1 MKVKY
6 SQIFRVLK
14 AKGIYPL
21 TGTEASYGE
30 AVREVVLD
38 EIGNPGASHDSVLF
52 HRVTELSLKF
62 AKNARHHWK
71 KGHKSHRAAFFQGG
85 EMEVIT
91 DFFSIFQIFFGFQTT
106 QRRIVVQRTFS

>member
-85 EMEVIT
+85 EMEVNI
-91 DFFSIFQIFFGFQTT
+91 FFSFRFLRISNQWQIDD
-106 QRRIVVQRTFS
+106 RISFLECLL